1 MENGNII
8 KLEIENYN
16 KCNNIWNMEK
26 QKNLAEKFLKEL
38 KCKNRETFVYEYDNE
53 YLGEVSIVFKKDDTD
68 YCIPQKRLYLSRI
81 IVKKEYRNKGIGKKL
96 MNFII
101 EYAKS
106 LNYKELSLGVNLDN
120 YNALNLYVKLGF
132 DKIIY
137 IGQDEDGQ
145 YLKLLKKLD

>member
-1 MENGNII
+1 MKNGNII

-26 QKNLAEKFLKEL
+26 QKNLAEKFLEEL
-38 KCKNRETFVYEYDNE
+38 KCKNRETFVYECDNE
-53 YLGEVSIVFKKDDTD
+53 YLGEVSIVFEKNDSD
-68 YCIPQKRLYLSRI
+68 YCIPQKRLYLSRV
-81 IVKKEYRNKGIGKKL
+81 IVKKEYRNKGIGKEL

-120 YNALNLYVKLGF
+120 YNALNLYVKFGF

-137 IGQDEDGQ
+137 IGEDGDGQ
-145 YLKLLKKLD
+145 YLKLLKTLD

>member
-1 MENGNII
+1 M
-8 KLEIENYN
+8 
-16 KCNNIWNMEK
+16 
-26 QKNLAEKFLKEL
+26 
-38 KCKNRETFVYEYDNE
+38 
-53 YLGEVSIVFKKDDTD
+53 GEVSIVFEKNDSD

-106 LNYKELSLGVNLDN
+106 LKYKELSLGVNLDN

-145 YLKLLKKLD
+145 YLKLLKKLDWYNYKW

>member
-1 MENGNII
+1 MDNGNII

-16 KCNNIWNMEK
+16 KCNNIWNMKK

-53 YLGEVSIVFKKDDTD
+53 YLGEVSIVFNKDDSD

-132 DKIIY
+132 DRIIY
-137 IGQDEDGQ
+137 IGKDEDGQ